1 MPREPLTETSAAA
14 NSIMAILYVASEAA
28 ELKPLANLL
37 TAPRKLKWPID
48 YAYEG
53 IWEGRRLLL
62 AANGAGPKLAAQ
74 AVEVAIRAVMVAE
87 LSSSKLEA
95 VVSTGWCGAL
105 DPELRESQI
114 IAATHVLNLATSE
127 TFDCAPVVA
136 DGEFISGLVA
146 SQDRIANDVS
156 EKKRLRASGALA
168 IDMEAAGVAARAQ
181 RAGLPF
187 CCVKVVSDSASESFQ
202 FDLNKFR
209 TSEGRIARGKIV
221 VQALTHPNRL
231 PVLFHLKR
239 RTGDAATA
247 LGEFL
252 VSCRISAG
260 SDSAQVE

>member
-1 MPREPLTETSAAA
+1 
-14 NSIMAILYVASEAA
+14 
-28 ELKPLANLL
+28 
-37 TAPRKLKWPID
+37 
-48 YAYEG
+48 
-53 IWEGRRLLL
+53 
-62 AANGAGPKLAAQ
+62 
-74 AVEVAIRAVMVAE
+74 MVAE

-114 IAATHVLNLATSE
+114 IAATRVLNLSTNE
-127 TFDCAPVVA
+127 TFDCAPIMA
-136 DGEFISGLVA
+136 DGQFISGIVA
-146 SQDRIANDVS
+146 SQDRIANDAD
-156 EKKRLRASGALA
+156 EKERLRTSGAVA
-168 IDMEAAGVAARAQ
+168 IDMEAAGVAARAR

-187 CCVKVVSDSASESFQ
+187 CCIKAVSDCAGESFP

-221 VQALTHPNRL
+221 AQALTHPNRL

-239 RTGDAATA
+239 RTGDAAMA

-260 SDSAQVE
+260 SDSAPVE

>member
-1 MPREPLTETSAAA
+1 
-14 NSIMAILYVASEAA
+14 MAILYVASEAS

-37 TAPRKLKWPID
+37 TALRKLKWPLD

-53 IWEGRRLLL
+53 IWESRRMML

-87 LSSSKLEA
+87 LSSSRLEA

-114 IAATHVLNLATSE
+114 VVATQVIDVSTNE
-127 TFDCAPVVA
+127 TFDCAPIEA
-136 DGEFISGLVA
+136 DGEFVSGVVA
-146 SQDRIANDVS
+146 SQNSIANGAA
-156 EKKRLRASGALA
+156 EKERLRALGAVA
-168 IDMEAAGVAARAQ
+168 IDMEAAGAAARAR

-187 CCVKVVSDSASESFQ
+187 CCIKVVSDRADESFP
-202 FDLNKFR
+202 FDLNNFR

-221 VQALTHPNRL
+221 VQALAHPNRL
-231 PVLFHLKR
+231 PVLFQLKR
-239 RTGDAATA
+239 RTEDAARA

-252 VSCRISAG
+252 VGCRISSE
-260 SDSAQVE
+260 SDTAHAE

>member
-1 MPREPLTETSAAA
+1 
-14 NSIMAILYVASEAA
+14 MAILYVASEAA

-37 TAPRKLKWPID
+37 TALRKLKWPID

-87 LSSSKLEA
+87 LSSSRLEA

-114 IAATHVLNLATSE
+114 VVGTQVVDLSTQ
-127 TFDCAPVVA
+127 TKFDC
-136 DGEFISGLVA
+136 GSITGNNEFISGVVA
-146 SQDRIANDVS
+146 SQDRIANDAG
-156 EKKRLRASGALA
+156 EKERLRASGAIA

-187 CCVKVVSDSASESFQ
+187 CCIKVVSDCAQESFP
-202 FDLNKFR
+202 FDLNQFR

-231 PVLFHLKR
+231 PVLFQLKR

-260 SDSAQVE
+260 SETAPTE

>member
-1 MPREPLTETSAAA
+1 
-14 NSIMAILYVASEAA
+14 AS

-37 TAPRKLKWPID
+37 TALRKLKWPLD

-53 IWEGRRLLL
+53 IWESRRMML

-87 LSSSKLEA
+87 LSSSRLEA

-114 IAATHVLNLATSE
+114 VVATQVLDVSTNE
-127 TFDCAPVVA
+127 TFDCAPIEA
-136 DGEFISGLVA
+136 DGEFISGVIA
-146 SQDRIANDVS
+146 SQNSIANGAN
-156 EKKRLRASGALA
+156 EKERLRTLGAVA
-168 IDMEAAGVAARAQ
+168 IDMEAAGAAARAK

-187 CCVKVVSDSASESFQ
+187 YCIKVVSDRADESFP

-221 VQALTHPNRL
+221 VQALAHPKRL
-231 PVLFHLKR
+231 PVLFQLKR
-239 RTGDAATA
+239 RTAAAARA

-252 VSCRISAG
+252 VGCRISSE
-260 SDSAQVE
+260 SDAAHAE

>member
-1 MPREPLTETSAAA
+1 
-14 NSIMAILYVASEAA
+14 MAILYVASEAA

-37 TAPRKLKWPID
+37 TALRKLKWPVD

-74 AVEVAIRAVMVAE
+74 VVEIAIRAVMVAE

-105 DPELRESQI
+105 DPDLRESQI
-114 IAATHVLNLATSE
+114 VAATQVLDLSTNE
-127 TFDCAPVVA
+127 TFDCAPIMA
-136 DGEFISGLVA
+136 DSQFASGIVA
-146 SQDRIANDVS
+146 SQDRIANDAA
-156 EKKRLRASGALA
+156 EKERLRGSGAVA
-168 IDMEAAGVAARAQ
+168 IDMEAAGVAARAR

-187 CCVKVVSDSASESFQ
+187 CCIKAVSDCARESFP

-209 TSEGRIARGKIV
+209 TSEGRMARGKIV

-231 PVLFHLKR
+231 PVLFQLKR

-260 SDSAQVE
+260 SDSAQAE

>member
-1 MPREPLTETSAAA
+1 
-14 NSIMAILYVASEAA
+14 MAILYVASEAA

-37 TAPRKLKWPID
+37 TALRKLKWPLD

-74 AVEVAIRAVMVAE
+74 AVEIAIRAAMVAE
-87 LSSSKLEA
+87 LSSSRLEA

-105 DPELRESQI
+105 DPELRDSEI
-114 IAATHVLNLATSE
+114 IAATQVLDVSTNES
-127 TFDCAPVVA
+127 FDCASIVA
-136 DGEFISGLVA
+136 DGQFISGIVA
-146 SQDRIANDVS
+146 SQDRIANDAG
-156 EKKRLRASGALA
+156 EKERLRASGAVA
-168 IDMEAAGVAARAQ
+168 IDMEAAGVAARAR

-187 CCVKVVSDSASESFQ
+187 CCIKAVSDCAGESFP

-209 TSEGRIARGKIV
+209 TPEGRIARGKIV

-231 PVLFHLKR
+231 PVLFQLKR

-252 VSCRISAG
+252 VSCRISAE
-260 SDSAQVE
+260 SDSAQNE